1 MISKVKFLEKTSK
14 SVFVAHFSDGTLRL
28 SSDKDYNVS
37 EMKEFFLKHNT
48 NGIDL
53 ENQKKVVQIDF
64 IKSVGNHATIIESLN
79 FT

>member
-1 MISKVKFLEKTSK
+1 MISKVKFLEETSK

-37 EMKEFFLKHNT
+37 EMKEFFLKHNP
-48 NGIDL
+48 ND
-53 ENQKKVVQIDF
+53 VVQIDF